1 MSPERAYEIVVV
13 FGSASLLSFGGGNA
27 VIPQIQLE
35 AVHTYH
41 WLTSGQF
48 ADAFAIAQAAPGP
61 STLLVSAIGY
71 QAAGIMGAILA
82 TVAMILPACLLMFFA
97 ARLWFRT
104 GPSRWRSA
112 VENGLAP
119 IAVGLVLSSAI
130 VIAKSTEH
138 NLVQVAMTVG
148 ATVVLCA
155 TKLNPLWIMGVCGL
169 IGYLT
174 SGGAATASW

>member
-1 MSPERAYEIVVV
+1 MSPEQAYEISIV

-27 VIPQIQLE
+27 VLPQIQLE

-41 WLTSGQF
+41 WLTSSQF

-71 QAAGIMGAILA
+71 QAAGIWGAVLA
-82 TVAMILPACLLMFFA
+82 TVAMILPACLLMYFA
-97 ARLWFRT
+97 VKLWFRT
-104 GPSRWRSA
+104 GPSRWRRA
-112 VENGLAP
+112 AENGLAP
-119 IAVGLVLSSAI
+119 IAIGLVLSSAI

-138 NLVQVAMTVG
+138 NLVQVAMTAG

-155 TKLNPLWIMGVCGL
+155 TRLNPLWVMGTCGL

-174 SGGAATASW
+174 AA

>member
-1 MSPERAYEIVVV
+1 MSPEQAYQIAIV

-35 AVHTYH
+35 TVHTYH
-41 WLTSGQF
+41 CLTSSQF

-61 STLLVSAIGY
+61 STRLVSAIGY
-71 QAAGIMGAILA
+71 QAAGIWGAVLA
-82 TVAMILPACLLMFFA
+82 TAAMILPACLLMFFA

-104 GPSRWRSA
+104 KPSRWRSA

-130 VIAKSTEH
+130 VIARSTE
-138 NLVQVAMTVG
+138 NTLVQVAMTAG

-155 TKLNPLWIMGVCGL
+155 TRLNPLWIMGTCGL

-174 SGGAATASW
+174 AA

>member
-1 MSPERAYEIVVV
+1 MSPAQAYQIAVV

-35 AVHTYH
+35 TVHTYH

-71 QAAGIMGAILA
+71 QAAGIWGAVLA
-82 TVAMILPACLLMFFA
+82 TAAMILPACLLMFFA

-104 GPSRWRSA
+104 KPSRWRSA

-119 IAVGLVLSSAI
+119 IAIGLVLSSAI
-130 VIAKSTEH
+130 VIARSTE
-138 NLVQVAMTVG
+138 NTLVQVAMTAG

-155 TKLNPLWIMGVCGL
+155 TRLNPLWIMGACGL

-174 SGGAATASW
+174 AA